1 MSSSTSTTV
10 FGETLAPRALSHREY
25 LIEPTIVPAPQ
36 ILNVEQFDNYHAII
50 LADVPRLPAD
60 TALFVGRLADT
71 PKMKGQ
77 RPGSV
82 RWSREHV
89 AAGE

>member
-1 MSSSTSTTV
+1 MASTYSVVVDPDVGLDGIELDDLGVEQRLSSSHV
-10 FGETLAPRALSHREY
+10 LVRADLTQSE
-25 LIEPTIVPAPQ
+25 L
-36 ILNVEQFDNYHAII
+36 YHA
-50 LADVPRLPAD
+50 VKWRLPAD